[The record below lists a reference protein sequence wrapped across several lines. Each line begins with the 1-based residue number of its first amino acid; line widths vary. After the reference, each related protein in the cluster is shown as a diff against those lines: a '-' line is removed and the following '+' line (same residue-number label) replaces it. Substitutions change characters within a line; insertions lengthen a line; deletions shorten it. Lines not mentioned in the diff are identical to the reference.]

1 MITWA
6 VSLLAIIA
14 TFAPA
19 VRSLAEHRRREL
31 ACEVAVPEL
40 IDLLRLASGSGA
52 SVHQV
57 LGRIAEH
64 EPPEFSE
71 ALGRVR
77 HRVARGDRLGDALD
91 LLVESG
97 GAVRPVGVA
106 LRSAAFDGIPL
117 GPALDRVAID
127 ARLRRR
133 RNAEIAARRLPVKLL
148 FPLIVCILPA
158 FGLLTVVPLLL
169 AAIGDIQL

>member
-1 MITWA
+1 MTTWA
-6 VSLLAIIA
+6 LSLLAIIA
-14 TFAPA
+14 TVAPA
-19 VRSLAEHRRREL
+19 VRSHAEHRRREL
-31 ACEVAVPEL
+31 AREIAVPEL
-40 IDLLRLASGSGA
+40 VDLLRLASGSGA

-57 LGRIAEH
+57 LDRIAEH

-71 ALGRVR
+71 ALRRVR

-91 LLVESG
+91 HLVDSG
-97 GAVRPVGVA
+97 AAVRPVAAA

-117 GPALDRVAID
+117 GPALDRVAAD

-133 RNAEIAARRLPVKLL
+133 RHAEIAARRLPVKLL

-169 AAIGDIQL
+169 AAVGDIQL